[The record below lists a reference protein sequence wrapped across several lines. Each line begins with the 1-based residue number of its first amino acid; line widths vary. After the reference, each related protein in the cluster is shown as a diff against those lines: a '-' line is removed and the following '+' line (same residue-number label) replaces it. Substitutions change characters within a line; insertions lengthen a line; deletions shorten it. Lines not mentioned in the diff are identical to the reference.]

1 MAFRLD
7 IAVIIAEKGRRIF
20 IEKSER
26 ITG

>member
-7 IAVIIAEKGRRIF
+7 MAVIIAEKGRRIF